1 MSDYKLGNFMG
12 QGANAIVREAT
23 HAATGHPV
31 AIKIYDKAK
40 LEKNQNIKKS
50 VQSEIKILNYLS
62 KSVNDN
68 SNTLSSSLEENNSSL
83 RRGHP
88 CIMKLYDAIDTSRQL
103 FLILEPCKGKMLNVV
118 VRE

>member
-1 MSDYKLGNFMG
+1 MLGTFMG

-23 HAATGHPV
+23 HCPTSHTV

-40 LEKNQNIKKS
+40 LELNQNIKKS

-62 KSVNDN
+62 KSINDYDK
-68 SNTLSSSLEENNSSL
+68 TLESSIERDPAM

-88 CIMKLYDAIDTSRQL
+88 CIMKLYDAIDTNRQL

-118 VRE
+118 VRD